1 MYLYPDER
9 NEIIARLEKQVA
21 ELQKELRRVHRK
33 TA

>member
-9 NEIIARLEKQVA
+9 NEIIDRQKKQIA
-21 ELQKELRRVHRK
+21 DLQKELRRVHRK